1 MGCLKTLRMD
11 AKGWLVMA
19 KPWEGRFSK
28 ATQTSVENFTE
39 SLSYDYRLYP
49 YDIRASIAHA
59 TMLGETGL
67 IPKTEARK
75 IISGLK
81 AIEKDFTSGN
91 VTFDPSFEDIH
102 MLVEHLLIR
111 KIGPTGKKLHTARS
125 RNDQIATDMR
135 LWLLDVGKA
144 LIDELGVLQQ
154 ALLKKAKEYKPLI
167 MPGFTHLQHAQ
178 PVGVSFYLMAFME
191 KFDRD
196 VDRLTD
202 CLKRADVLPL
212 GACALA
218 GTTLP
223 IDREIVADQ
232 LGFSRLSRNSMDAVS
247 DRDFLIEYC
256 FLLALIATHISNI
269 CEDMIIWASAEYAYV
284 TIDDGYCTGSSIM
297 PQKKNPDVHELLRG
311 KTARVHG
318 ALYSLLTLM
327 KGLPQAYNRDMQED
341 KERIFD
347 AHDTVYT
354 SVQILCELVAHTRFN
369 EARLLDSTRKG
380 YMEATALA
388 EYLVKKGIA
397 FREAHHMVGRIVRQ
411 AESASL
417 DLAELELESLQQICP
432 NIDKSIYEVLTCEKI
447 LNHMSSAG
455 GSGRDQIQNQLD
467 YWDDRLQ
474 RSDPA
479 GKFR

>member
-1 MGCLKTLRMD
+1 MMS
-11 AKGWLVMA
+11 

-67 IPKTEARK
+67 IPKTESRK

-81 AIEKDFTSGN
+81 SIEKDFKSGT

-111 KIGPTGKKLHTARS
+111 QIGPAGKKLHTARS

-135 LWLLDVGKA
+135 LWLLDVGQV
-144 LIDELGVLQQ
+144 LIHELGLLQQ
-154 ALLKKAKEYKPLI
+154 ALLNKAKEYKQLI

-178 PVGVSFYLMAFME
+178 PVGVAFYLMAFME

-196 VDRLTD
+196 TDRIAD

-223 IDREIVADQ
+223 IDRETVATQ
-232 LGFSRLSRNSMDAVS
+232 LGFSRLSRNSMDTVS
-247 DRDFLIEYC
+247 DRDFLIEYA
-256 FLLALIATHISNI
+256 FALALVATHISNI
-269 CEDMIIWASAEYAYV
+269 CEDMIIWASAEFAYI

-311 KTARVHG
+311 KTARVHS

-341 KERIFD
+341 KECIFD

-354 SVQILCELVAHTRFN
+354 SVQILSELVTHTYFD
-369 EARLLDSTRKG
+369 ASRLLDSTRKG

-397 FREAHHMVGRIVRQ
+397 FREAHHIVGRIVRQ
-411 AESASL
+411 AENDSL
-417 DLAELELESLQQICP
+417 ALAEMELEDLQHICP
-432 NIDKSIYEVLTCEKI
+432 EIDKSVYELLTCEKI
-447 LNHMSSAG
+447 LNHVRSTG
-455 GSGRDQIQNQLD
+455 GSGRDEIQKLLN
-467 YWDDRLQ
+467 YSDDRLQ
-474 RSDPA
+474 NSDLA
-479 GKFR
+479 G